1 MANDSKHVVLAA
13 QELFRQHCTS
23 TTKKFA
29 MKWKKIH
36 NSCNYMRTSGIV
48 SVLHTS
54 YIMPHHSPAINAN
67 AIQWPIN
74 KIVYQTGKKA
84 WVIFVVESYAAA
96 TIGERR
102 LNRTDARQRRLE
114 HNWPCNKHFR
124 LFRNRSTA
132 RWISHLSK
140 SIDWGK
146 KCWTRI
152 VINAFHFFHFIFSNI
167 LFFSIFDGMHMR
179 ACN

>member
-23 TTKKFA
+23 TKKNSLWSER
-29 MKWKKIH
+29 KSIIH
-36 NSCNYMRTSGIV
+36 VITCEHY